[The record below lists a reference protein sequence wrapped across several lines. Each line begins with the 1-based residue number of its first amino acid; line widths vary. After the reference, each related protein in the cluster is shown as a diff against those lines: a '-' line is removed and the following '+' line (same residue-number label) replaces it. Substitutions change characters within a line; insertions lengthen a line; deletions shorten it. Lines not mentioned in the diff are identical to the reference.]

1 MASLSAGVFPDAV
14 EVIWYILSDNRAVLD
29 AAIRPYKVTLRTIIP
44 YYTET
49 IGFDDMPCLMIEEDT
64 VESEWHAIPLIALE
78 RYRIRLW
85 GYVHHEEP
93 GARRG
98 ILVTLAR
105 AVQAVLNREVPPV
118 TYGGAQFFWHS
129 TLMPSV
135 SFGIG
140 FVGNSVVASFT
151 GECTLEAEVSYAD

>member
-1 MASLSAGVFPDAV
+1 
-14 EVIWYILSDNRAVLD
+14 
-29 AAIRPYKVTLRTIIP
+29 
-44 YYTET
+44 
-49 IGFDDMPCLMIEEDT
+49 MIEEDT

>member
-14 EVIWYILSDNRAVLD
+14 EVIAHILSTNRGVVD
-29 AAIRPYKVTLRTIIP
+29 AALRPLSVEFRNIFP
-44 YYTET
+44 YYAET
-49 IGFDDMPCLMIEEDT
+49 IGFDDMPCLLIEEDT
-64 VESEWHAIPLIALE
+64 VESEWHAIPLIAVE

-85 GYVHHEEP
+85 GYAHHEQP
-93 GARRG
+93 ALRRA
-98 ILVTLAR
+98 IIVTLGR
-105 AVQAVLNREVPPV
+105 TVQAVLNREVPPV
-118 TYGGAQFFWHS
+118 TYGGVQFFWHS